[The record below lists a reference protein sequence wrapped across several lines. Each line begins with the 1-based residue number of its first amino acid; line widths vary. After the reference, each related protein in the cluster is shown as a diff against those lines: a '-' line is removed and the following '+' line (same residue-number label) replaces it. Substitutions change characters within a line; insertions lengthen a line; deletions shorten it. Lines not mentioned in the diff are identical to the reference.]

1 MYNVRIV
8 LLSLTLVL
16 LLNALPA
23 ADWSQFRGSNGTGVG
38 DATALPS
45 AIGPTQNV
53 AWKAELPPGHSSPI
67 VSGNLI
73 FLTAA
78 EGGSRVDAGRQK
90 VVDEG
95 GRLITIAL
103 DRATGKVLWRQP
115 APRPRLERYQPTNSP
130 ASPTPASDGENVY
143 VFFGDYGLISYTHSG
158 KERWKVPLGPFNNV
172 NGHGSSP
179 IVFGDLVVLVCDQD
193 TGSYMIAVDKKTGR
207 TKWKTARPEVTRS
220 YVTPAVYQPASG
232 PAELIVP
239 GAFQVISYYAATG
252 EKAWWVRGFS
262 WQPKSVPVVDGDRI
276 YVHSW
281 EGGGEAETPT
291 ETPDFA
297 ATLKVYDANKDGKL
311 AEAEADP
318 RIQKT
323 FYTLDLDSS
332 GALDEGEWNY
342 YRAKRASRNTLHAI
356 RGGGKGDVTQSHVE
370 WSMMK
375 FLPNCPSPLLYQG
388 VLYLIKDGGILTAV
402 DPKTGKILKQGR
414 LPGAVDTYYA
424 SPVAAAGKL
433 FFASQQ
439 GKFTVVEAGAEW
451 NVLSTQD
458 FEEEIFATPA
468 IAGNNIY
475 VRTRSA
481 LYCFR
486 PVP

>member
-1 MYNVRIV
+1 MYNGGIV
-8 LLSLTLVL
+8 LMSL
-16 LLNALPA
+16 LLVFLW
-23 ADWSQFRGSNGTGVG
+23 DWRQFRGPNGVGVG
-38 DATALPS
+38 DATSLP
-45 AIGPTQNV
+45 AEIGPGKNV
-53 AWKAELPPGHSSPI
+53 AWKTALPPGHSSPI
-67 VSGNLI
+67 VSGGKI
-73 FLTAA
+73 FLTAGA
-78 EGGSRVDAGRQK
+78 GGARVDAGRQK

-95 GRLITIAL
+95 GKLLTIAL
-103 DRATGKVLWRQP
+103 DQKTGKELWRQA

-130 ASPTPASDGENVY
+130 ASPTPVSDGSNLY

-179 IVFGDLVVLVCDQD
+179 VVFDDLVVLVCDQD
-193 TGSYMIAVDKKTGR
+193 TDSYMIALDKNTGKTR
-207 TKWKTARPEVTRS
+207 WKVARPEVTRS
-220 YVTPAVYQPASG
+220 YVTPAVYRPAGG
-232 PAELIVP
+232 PAQLIVP

-297 ATLKVYDANKDGKL
+297 ATLATYDANKDGKL
-311 AEAEADP
+311 AESEAEA
-318 RIQKT
+318 RIQKS
-323 FYTLDLDSS
+323 FYTLDLDGNGS
-332 GALDEGEWNY
+332 LNEGEWNY

-370 WSMMK
+370 WTMMK
-375 FLPNCPSPLLYQG
+375 FLPNCPSPLVYEG
-388 VLYLIKDGGILTAV
+388 VMYLIKDGGILTAV
-402 DPKTGKILKQGR
+402 DAKTGKVWKQGR
-414 LPGAVDTYYA
+414 LPGALDTYYA
-424 SPVAAAGKL
+424 SPVAAAGKV

-439 GKFTVVEAGAEW
+439 GKFTVVEGGAEW
-451 NVLSTQD
+451 KVLSTTD

-468 IAGNNIY
+468 MDGNELY
-475 VRTRSA
+475 VRTHSA

-486 PVP
+486 GTR

>member
-1 MYNVRIV
+1 MAIV
-8 LLSLTLVL
+8 FHCLMLVL
-16 LLNALPA
+16 PLLPA
-23 ADWSQFRGSNGTGVG
+23 ADWPQFRGLNGVGVG
-38 DATALPS
+38 DAASLP
-45 AIGPTQNV
+45 AEVAPAKNV
-53 AWKAELPPGHSSPI
+53 AWKVELPPGHSSPI
-67 VSGNLI
+67 VSKGRI
-73 FLTAA
+73 FLTAV
-78 EGGSRVDAGRQK
+78 EGGARVDAGRQK

-95 GRLITIAL
+95 GRLVTLAL
-103 DRATGKVLWRQP
+103 DVQTGKLLWKQA

-143 VFFGDYGLISYTHSG
+143 VFFGDYGLISYSHAG

-179 IVFGDLVVLVCDQD
+179 IVFDDLVVLVCDQD
-193 TGSYMIAVDKKTGR
+193 TDSYMLALDRNTGR
-207 TKWKTARPEVTRS
+207 VRWKVPRPEVTRS
-220 YVTPAVYQPASG
+220 YVTPAVYRPASG
-232 PAELIVP
+232 PAQLIVP
-239 GAFQVISYYAATG
+239 GAFQVIAYYAATG

-297 ATLKVYDANKDGKL
+297 ATLRTYDADKNRRLEEGEF
-311 AEAEADP
+311 ASDP
-318 RIQKT
+318 RMQKS
-323 FYTLDLDSS
+323 FYTLDLDGS
-332 GALDEGEWNY
+332 GWLSENEWDY
-342 YRAKRASRNTLHAI
+342 YRAKRSSRNTLHAI
-356 RGGGKGDVTQSHVE
+356 RGGGKGDVTTTHVD

-402 DPKTGKILKQGR
+402 DPATGKISKQGR

-424 SPVAAAGKL
+424 SPVAGDGKL
-433 FFASQQ
+433 YFVSQQ
-439 GKFTVVEAGAEW
+439 GKVTVVQAGADW
-451 NVLSTQD
+451 KVLSTSD
-458 FEEEIFATPA
+458 FEEEMFATPA
-468 IAGNNIY
+468 IAADALF

-481 LYCFR
+481 LFCFR
-486 PVP
+486 SPR